1 VSLWSRTGE
10 WTTKFLFVV
19 ASIGLLIAMVTVVI
33 NVVGRAFFG
42 MPLLGTVEIVGLSG
56 VFLIPLAMV
65 VTEKK
70 RGHIQVEMLTERFS
84 PRVQSLV
91 FGVGACLVNLL
102 TVALLIWGGALQLE
116 DSLVRPDMV
125 TPVLRLPK
133 APFIAVWIVGCL
145 FLFAYIVQH
154 LVGIL
159 TKGERK

>member
-1 VSLWSRTGE
+1 MSLWPRIGRSTTG
-10 WTTKFLFVV
+10 FLYVV
-19 ASIGLLIAMVTVVI
+19 ASLSLLVAMMTVVI

-70 RGHIQVEMLTERFS
+70 RAHIEVEMLTEKLS
-84 PRVQSLV
+84 QRVQFV
-91 FGVGACLVNLL
+91 FGIGTRLLSLL
-102 TVALLIWGGALQLE
+102 TIALLIWGGLLQLQ

-133 APFIAVWIVGCL
+133 APFIAVWIAGC
-145 FLFAYIVQH
+145 FSFSSTSFS
-154 LVGIL
+154 IL
-159 TKGERK
+159 LKF